1 MTDFHSHILPGMDDG
16 SRDTAQSAALL
27 RTAAEQGI
35 RCIAATSHFYPT
47 DERPET
53 FLKRR
58 RRALEALS
66 GVWEDSFPQVVPGA
80 EVYYFA
86 GISRVDAI
94 TDLRIEGTPLLL
106 LEMPFSEWSDSMVN
120 EILQLHRKPGVTVL
134 LAHIE
139 RYLRWQRP
147 DVWDTLLNSG
157 VLMQSNAEFV
167 LSWRTKRR
175 AVRMLPDG
183 RIHLL
188 GSDCHNR
195 TSRPQKMGEA
205 LRVIGPE
212 GRRILA
218 DNVERFAPAFSA
230 YTAG

>member
-16 SRDTAQSAALL
+16 SRDTQQSAALL
-27 RTAAEQGI
+27 RAAAGQGI

-58 RRALEALS
+58 RRAFEALKD
-66 GVWEDSFPQVVPGA
+66 VWEDSFPRVVPGA

-134 LAHIE
+134 MAHIE

-157 VLMQSNAEFV
+157 VLMQSNAEFF

-175 AVRMLPDG
+175 AVRMLTEG

-188 GSDCHNR
+188 GSDCHNM
-195 TSRPQKMGEA
+195 TGRPQKMGEA

-230 YTAG
+230 YVTG